1 MWNFSL
7 TQQSYKLYAIA
18 HYKNGKGYWNEF
30 FLDMKVLQSVP
41 KMLVNRVEKSQRVTH
56 VLNTIIKLGNVFRND
71 SLGRLLLI
79 LTPEEYISDLKTI
92 LMFISRLPES
102 IPELNLE
109 DYEINRELFLELE
122 HL

>member
-41 KMLVNRVEKSQRVTH
+41 KMLANRVEKSQRVTH

-92 LMFISRLPES
+92 LMFISRLPEN
-102 IPELNLE
+102 IPEINLE
-109 DYEINRELFLELE
+109 DYGINQGLLFELE
-122 HL
+122 NL